1 MAQMIDVQVQDQ
13 CNKILSVKAALRE
26 CPKNSKAEQFSLDQ
40 RIAHIVV
47 DGEIIL
53 PSIEL
58 LYESQSTTQIYKIV
72 A

>member
-1 MAQMIDVQVQDQ
+1 MTQMIDVQVQDQ
-13 CNKILSVKAALRE
+13 WNKILSVKAALRK
-26 CPKNSKAEQFSLDQ
+26 CPKHSKAEHFSLDQ

-47 DGEIIL
+47 DGEVIL

-58 LYESQSTTQIYKIV
+58 LYESQNTTQIYQIV